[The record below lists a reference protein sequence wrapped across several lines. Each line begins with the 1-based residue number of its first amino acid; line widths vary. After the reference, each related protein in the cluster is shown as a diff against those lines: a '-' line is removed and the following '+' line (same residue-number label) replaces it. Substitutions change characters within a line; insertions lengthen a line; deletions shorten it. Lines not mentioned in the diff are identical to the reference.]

1 METISP
7 RAYKAAAHGVPR
19 VLIVDDEVE
28 HAEICAALLRR
39 RGYQVAVAITGYD
52 AMELAQSLKPDLIL
66 LDLYMPVVDGF
77 STAANL
83 HGHPD
88 THHVPIVFVSACGE
102 DIGDRLGPLGVLE
115 CLSKP
120 FRAAQLIA
128 CVERSLDHR
137 ARS

>member
-1 METISP
+1 MEISSSK
-7 RAYKAAAHGVPR
+7 AYKPTHGVPR
-19 VLIVDDEVE
+19 LLIVDDEVE

-39 RGYQVAVAITGYD
+39 RGYQVAVAITGLD
-52 AMELAQSLKPDLIL
+52 ALELAHSLKPDLIL
-66 LDLYMPVVDGF
+66 LDLHMPVVDGF

-88 THHVPIVFVSACGE
+88 THHVPIVFLSACGE
-102 DIGDRLGPLGVLE
+102 DLAERLKPLGVLE
-115 CLSKP
+115 CLPKP